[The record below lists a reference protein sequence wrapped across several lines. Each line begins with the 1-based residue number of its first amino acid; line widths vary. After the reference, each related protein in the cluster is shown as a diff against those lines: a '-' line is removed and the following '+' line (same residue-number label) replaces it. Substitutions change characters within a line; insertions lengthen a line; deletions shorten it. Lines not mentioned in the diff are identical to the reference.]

1 MTKDYT
7 KDNKGFYTNN
17 NQGKHSMNENT
28 KELTI
33 KHATIIFAELKDKGY
48 GRNITIDATDPATK
62 KAIEEWVKANNIN
75 GGEAKIKEYTNK
87 EGKTTLQYQF
97 KLSEYTKIQGKD
109 EKWGVAELGWGA
121 VVNLTARAYEYENK
135 FGKGISASLAG
146 IFIVEPAT
154 DNTMSKLAE

>member
-1 MTKDYT
+1 
-7 KDNKGFYTNN
+7 
-17 NQGKHSMNENT
+17 MNDNT
-28 KELTI
+28 KELTL
-33 KHATIIFAELKDKGY
+33 KHATVIFAELKDKGF

-121 VVNLTARAYEYENK
+121 VVNLTARAYKYENK
-135 FGKGISASLAG
+135 FGEGISASLAG

>member
-1 MTKDYT
+1 ME
-7 KDNKGFYTNN
+7 N
-17 NQGKHSMNENT
+17 NQ
-28 KELTI
+28 KEITI
-33 KHATIIFAELKDKGY
+33 KHATIIFAELKDKGF
-48 GRNITIDATDPATK
+48 GRNITIDATDPTIK
-62 KAIEEWVKANNIN
+62 KMIEEWVALNNI
-75 GGEAKIKEYTNK
+75 GDGKAKIKEYTNK
-87 EGKTTLQYQF
+87 DGKTTLQYQF

-109 EKWGVAELGWGA
+109 EKWGVAELGYGA

>member
-1 MTKDYT
+1 ME
-7 KDNKGFYTNN
+7 
-17 NQGKHSMNENT
+17 ENI

-33 KHATIIFAELKDKGY
+33 KHANIVFAELKDKGY
-48 GRNITIDATDPATK
+48 GRNITIDATDPAIQT
-62 KAIEEWVKANNIN
+62 AIKEWVKANNIN

-109 EKWGVAELGWGA
+109 EKWGQAELGYGA
-121 VVNLTARAYEYENK
+121 VVNLTARAYEFDNK

-146 IFIVEPAT
+146 IFIVSPAT